1 MPSYTA
7 AICGSE
13 VLLGG
18 VDGVIRLSLSAEKLT
33 SAAIMVRT
41 AEQTY
46 FLKPKMCLNKT
57 EKKSLTKGGRVNEV
71 ETNWLRS

>member
-18 VDGVIRLSLSAEKLT
+18 VDGVIRLSLSAEK
-33 SAAIMVRT
+33 
-41 AEQTY
+41 
-46 FLKPKMCLNKT
+46 
-57 EKKSLTKGGRVNEV
+57 
-71 ETNWLRS
+71 